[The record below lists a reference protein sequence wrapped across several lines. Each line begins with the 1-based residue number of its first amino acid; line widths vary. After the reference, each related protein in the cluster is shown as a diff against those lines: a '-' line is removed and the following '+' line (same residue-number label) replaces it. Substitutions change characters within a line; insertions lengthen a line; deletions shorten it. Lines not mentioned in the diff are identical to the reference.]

1 MIEFNEKQIFI
12 VTGASSGLGEGTA
25 LLLNSLG
32 ATVIGIARDEN
43 RLKQMKT
50 KCKYPENMYL
60 EIRDLTKNIEDLPN
74 YIKWLRCKYGKFASK
89 DSEIRSYRA
98 VKQAKSKVINK
109 KIKAQKK
116 ELTKLLSDPTLT
128 DEEYAIKTEE
138 IRKNMANLYS
148 QREQNKKD
156 YMKTKKGI
164 KKGE

>member
-1 MIEFNEKQIFI
+1 MRKCLILFLGLFLICVNTNI
-12 VTGASSGLGEGTA
+12 V
-25 LLLNSLG
+25 
-32 ATVIGIARDEN
+32 
-43 RLKQMKT
+43 
-50 KCKYPENMYL
+50 
-60 EIRDLTKNIEDLPN
+60 
-74 YIKWLRCKYGKFASK
+74 FASK

-138 IRKNMANLYS
+138 MRKNMANLYA

-156 YMKTKKGI
+156 YMKTKKSI
-164 KKGE
+164 KKGEKE

>member
-1 MIEFNEKQIFI
+1 MKKGLILFLVYFI
-12 VTGASSGLGEGTA
+12 MLLSMNVT
-25 LLLNSLG
+25 
-32 ATVIGIARDEN
+32 
-43 RLKQMKT
+43 
-50 KCKYPENMYL
+50 Y
-60 EIRDLTKNIEDLPN
+60 
-74 YIKWLRCKYGKFASK
+74 ASK
-89 DSEIRSYRA
+89 DAEIRSYRA

-138 IRKNMANLYS
+138 IRKNMANLYA

-156 YMKTKKGI
+156 YMKTKKNI

>member
-1 MIEFNEKQIFI
+1 MKKCLILFL
-12 VTGASSGLGEGTA
+12 GLFLIYVNT
-25 LLLNSLG
+25 N
-32 ATVIGIARDEN
+32 TV
-43 RLKQMKT
+43 
-50 KCKYPENMYL
+50 
-60 EIRDLTKNIEDLPN
+60 
-74 YIKWLRCKYGKFASK
+74 FASK

-138 IRKNMANLYS
+138 IRKNMANLYT

-156 YMKTKKGI
+156 YMKTKKNI
-164 KKGE
+164 KKGKKE

>member
-1 MIEFNEKQIFI
+1 MRKCLILFLGLFLIYVNTNI
-12 VTGASSGLGEGTA
+12 V
-25 LLLNSLG
+25 
-32 ATVIGIARDEN
+32 
-43 RLKQMKT
+43 
-50 KCKYPENMYL
+50 
-60 EIRDLTKNIEDLPN
+60 
-74 YIKWLRCKYGKFASK
+74 FASK

-138 IRKNMANLYS
+138 IRKNMANLYA

-156 YMKTKKGI
+156 YMETKKSI
-164 KKGE
+164 KKGKKE